1 MDALFNKGLNF
12 SILPK
17 KLDMTQVWVDYKRF
31 ERSCIWTEY
40 WYGRE
45 DQGTTPV
52 PIFKLHKTNLPKKYA
67 VPDGLKTFLNSVK
80 SELKDHRNRNAV
92 ECNLS
97 INELTVLQTLQKL
110 QKDREIVI
118 RACDKGTGVI
128 ILDFEEYIKA
138 CYGHL
143 TAELTLGQ
151 PYYSQVNEL
160 EIEITKVKISNI
172 LEEGLN
178 DEIITKTEFE

>member
-1 MDALFNKGLNF
+1 MNALLNKGLNF

-45 DQGTTPV
+45 DQETTPV
-52 PIFKLHKTNLPKKYA
+52 PIFKLHKTNLPKNYA

-80 SELKDHRNRNAV
+80 SELKDHRNRNKV

-97 INELTVLQTLQKL
+97 INELNALQTLQKL
-110 QKDREIVI
+110 QKDRDIVI
-118 RACDKGTGVI
+118 RAKTKGQ
-128 ILDFEEYIKA
+128 E
-138 CYGHL
+138 
-143 TAELTLGQ
+143 
-151 PYYSQVNEL
+151 
-160 EIEITKVKISNI
+160 
-172 LEEGLN
+172 
-178 DEIITKTEFE
+178 